1 LKTRLNSINAKL
13 IILISAILSGTI
25 LVILFSTM
33 WMLNGFQR
41 KTVVQ
46 ALQRTELLVNTL
58 VTSKLQE
65 LRVQSSLV
73 GELPILNTAVENG
86 DINTIR
92 DIAKTY
98 KENLGVPIFD
108 IMGRNGS
115 LLTSVGEAFPP
126 SDTVEKDLAC
136 MVMDAGF
143 VSAVVNRGGKL
154 ALMAGAPIG
163 VADDAGGVLLVGF
176 TLDSAFA
183 EKIRGFTKSE
193 ISFALVGN
201 ISGTSL
207 AAEGRKALE
216 QRLEEV
222 GRQADQAGAA
232 GYATMRGFAVHT
244 VSLKDTHG
252 KELGRTFIQMPLAEH
267 QKMMTTLKLLLA
279 GIGALVF
286 AVACGITY
294 RFSSTFT
301 APIADLVRF
310 AQKLAGGDRDTP
322 IAVNRSDELGN
333 LQESLEKM
341 RVALKE
347 LIENM
352 DQRIKEGI
360 QHVTN
365 ILDNL
370 DSGFLIFDK
379 QGKVQPGYSKISEE
393 YFGEGLAGK
402 KVEEILKIDPKV
414 WANILSWRDIM
425 FNNILPFK
433 DACGLGPSSY
443 EKLAGRH
450 IELAYRPIRK
460 GQDLDGVVLIASD
473 KTVERELFRKFEEEK
488 SRVDLIIK
496 ITTNRDAFMDFI
508 RESRQFISELN
519 QELSGVSTGAIDV
532 ESAFR
537 TMHTLKGNSAMY
549 SCNRIK
555 AIAHEM
561 ESDLAEIKARNGQG
575 FREYMPKL
583 RAGLAA
589 LDEAVSNVLD
599 SHKALLGEIGGD
611 AVELRRVTVSTNA
624 LGILEKA
631 LLENF
636 RRDSGI
642 YRMFMENFVLEPILP
657 SIKKLES
664 AAQSLAERRQKLI
677 KPVRWVGEEAR
688 VRIEHYKRLLAALVH
703 FFRNAVDHGIEMPD
717 EREAAGK
724 DPEGQITVII
734 EKLVGDDDD
743 PRLRL
748 RMMDDGKGIDPAVIR
763 AKIVEKGLIDA
774 ESAAK
779 LDDDAVIQYVFKN
792 GFSTNDTVTDVSGR
806 GVGMDAIAYEAK
818 KLSGRAWIKSQKG
831 KGAEMVV
838 EVAYLA

>member
-1 LKTRLNSINAKL
+1 LKTRFNSINAKL

-25 LVILFSTM
+25 VVILFSTM

-46 ALQRTELLVNTL
+46 ALQRTDLLVNTL

-65 LRVQSSLV
+65 MRVQSSLV

-98 KENLGVPIFD
+98 KENLGVPVFD
-108 IMGRNGS
+108 IMGRDGK

-126 SDTVEKDLAC
+126 GDTVEKELAG
-136 MVMDAGF
+136 MVMESGF
-143 VSAVVNRGGKL
+143 VSAVANRGGKL
-154 ALMAGAPIG
+154 VLFAGAPIG
-163 VADDAGGVLLVGF
+163 VADDAGGVLLLGF
-176 TLDSAFA
+176 QLDSAFA
-183 EKIRGFTKSE
+183 AKIREFTKSE
-193 ISFALVGN
+193 ISFALPGSVSGSSLPADLRAALLPRLAE
-201 ISGTSL
+201 ISGQSD
-207 AAEGRKALE
+207 R
-216 QRLEEV
+216 
-222 GRQADQAGAA
+222 AGAA
-232 GYATMRGFAVHT
+232 GYATIPGYAVRT
-244 VSLKDTHG
+244 QTLKDYHG
-252 KELGRTFIQMPLAEH
+252 AELGRTVIQMPLQEH
-267 QKMMTTLKLLLA
+267 QKMMMNLKLLLA

-286 AVACGITY
+286 AVACAITY

-301 APIADLVRF
+301 APIAELVRF
-310 AQKLAGGDRDTP
+310 AQKLAGGDRDTT
-322 IAVNRSDELGN
+322 IAVDRTDELGN

-352 DQRIKEGI
+352 DARIKNGI
-360 QHVTN
+360 RHVTN

-370 DSGFLIFDK
+370 DSGFLIFDRN
-379 QGKVQPGYSKISEE
+379 GVVQPGYSRISEHF
-393 YFGEGLAGK
+393 FGESLAGK
-402 KVEEILKIDPKV
+402 KVEEILKIDRQFWP
-414 WANILSWRDIM
+414 NIDSWRDIT
-425 FNNILPFK
+425 FNNVLPFK
-433 DACGLGPSSY
+433 DACALGPSSY
-443 EKLAGRH
+443 ERLEGRH
-450 IELAYRPIRK
+450 IELTYRPINS
-460 GQDLDGVVLIASD
+460 GADLEGVVLIATD
-473 KTVERELFRKFEEEK
+473 KTTERELFRKFEEEK

-508 RESRQFISELN
+508 HESRKFINELN
-519 QELSGVSTGAIDV
+519 DEVEGRGAVDV

-549 SCNRIK
+549 SCNHIK
-555 AIAHEM
+555 TIAHEM
-561 ESDLAEIKARNGQG
+561 ETDLADIRTHKGNG

-583 RAGLAA
+583 RAGLVA
-589 LDEAVSNVLD
+589 LDGAVSAVLD
-599 SHKALLGEIGGD
+599 NHKALLGEMN
-611 AVELRRVTVSTNA
+611 AENVQLRRLTVSSQA

-631 LLENF
+631 LLEGF
-636 RRDSGI
+636 RKDSGV

-677 KPVRWVGEEAR
+677 KPVRWEGEDVR

-703 FFRNAVDHGIEMPD
+703 FFRNAVDHGIEEPD
-717 EREAAGK
+717 VRESAGK
-724 DPEGQITVII
+724 DPEGQITVMVQKV
-734 EKLVGDDDD
+734 EVEDDD

-748 RMMDDGKGIDPAVIR
+748 RMMDDGQGIDPALIR
-763 AKIVEKGLIDA
+763 RKIVEKGLVGA
-774 ESAAK
+774 EEAAK
-779 LDDDAVIQYVFKN
+779 LDDDSVIQYVFKN
-792 GFSTNDTVTDVSGR
+792 GFSTNDQVTDVSGR

-818 KLSGRAWIKSQKG
+818 KLSGRAWVKSQKG
-831 KGAEMVV
+831 KGVEVIV